1 MPIRSCWLSRCAQVS
16 DEARHDNLDDR
27 IVDTP
32 LFRARLVV
40 VATVLRHD
48 EVERADSLLEGRVT
62 SEPVSEMG
70 FSGDREIT
78 VRFQDVYGMVSEA

>member
-16 DEARHDNLDDR
+16 DEARQDNLGDDC

-40 VATVLRHD
+40 AATVLRHD

-62 SEPVSEMG
+62 SEPVSE
-70 FSGDREIT
+70 SGISGN
-78 VRFQDVYGMVSEA
+78 YGPILRRLWMIPEA